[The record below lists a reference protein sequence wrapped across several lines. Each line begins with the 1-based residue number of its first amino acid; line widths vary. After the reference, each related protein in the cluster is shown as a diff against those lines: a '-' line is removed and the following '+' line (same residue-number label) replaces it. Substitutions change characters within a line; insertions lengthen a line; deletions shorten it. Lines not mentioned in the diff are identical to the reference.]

1 MNANADVFNIS
12 EKTRQAIADA
22 GWAYRGSDGEKI
34 LLKLE
39 LTHEPDAM
47 FDLTYD
53 LELNA
58 KDFEE
63 DLRKKTSEF
72 NPEKYAVGYF
82 ERKGCKLLEQGLMNG
97 KSIKAA
103 LDALVR
109 SLNEL
114 DNSEKEKEEFENK
127 CYEAYKLRWMLSMG
141 WSLKEAF
148 GTLANLAAETVEED
162 PTEMSVTDGESTL
175 KLFDDT
181 RTAFLDEAGFCG
193 ELWVCKDEFLN
204 AEFLDRDY
212 MYSLFKLTGS
222 GDSMKAFYDKHY
234 VEEEKPEKGEKEYAV
249 TMRVEGRFITT
260 VYAKSTEEALKEA
273 NSAYCD
279 ADFGELRDVDG
290 EAIIIEDADGNY
302 VWEK

>member
-1 MNANADVFNIS
+1 MNTDVFNIAD
-12 EKTRQAIADA
+12 EKKQAIADA

-39 LTHEPDAM
+39 LQHEPDAL

-53 LELNA
+53 LELDA

-63 DLRKKTSEF
+63 DLRKKASEF
-72 NPEKYAVGYF
+72 NPEKYAVRYF
-82 ERKGCKLLEQGLMNG
+82 ERKGCKYLEQGLVNG
-97 KSIKAA
+97 KSIKVA
-103 LDALVR
+103 LDVLVK
-109 SLNEL
+109 SLHEL

-127 CYEAYKLRWMLSMG
+127 CYEMYKLNWMISHG
-141 WSLKEAF
+141 WTLKEAF
-148 GTLANLAAETVEED
+148 GTLANLAAETVETD
-162 PTEMSVTDGESTL
+162 PTEMSATDSESTL

-204 AEFLDRDY
+204 TEFLDRDY
-212 MYSLFKLTGS
+212 MYSLFKLTSCGS
-222 GDSMKAFYDKHY
+222 GMKAFYDKHY
-234 VEEEKPEKGEKEYAV
+234 VEEKKPEEGEKEYTV
-249 TMRVEGRFITT
+249 TMKIEGRFITT
-260 VYAKSTEEALKEA
+260 VYAKSQEEALEEA
-273 NSAYCD
+273 DSAYCD

-290 EAIIIEDADGNY
+290 EAIIMEDEDGNY